1 MSVTGSNFACHSDV
15 LQGITTTATQAE
27 LSPNDLTSSSDLAP
41 GDPGSF
47 LGFQFGP
54 DVGVHPYNHGSLNQY
69 LPLSKQSASPTP
81 QPMDYFHYPSAR
93 FMSNQDSWN
102 PLQVTGLPANVTF
115 ATRPMGR
122 THQMHGFSRRCST
135 DQYSTPSETGSQYNG
150 LHSSDSGYSTRSC
163 TTRSIAASYA
173 VDSACSPS
181 LIPHDYEQDEKVPPW
196 DMNSTHHG
204 DAMDI
209 AEQPDS
215 PSLLSIDTIKC
226 EYPGCTWTG
235 KCPSDKRKHEARH
248 KKLFKCDE
256 PNCAR
261 KEGFG
266 TINDLARHKK
276 CVHKKEPE
284 RGPKV
289 LYMCFGHNCPRSNKK
304 WPRLD
309 NFRQHLAR
317 MHNTEDTEALLRKSQ
332 EWYEKCVKPH
342 DIVSPSFTDNASE
355 SATPLQ
361 TQQLLESEQFAQ
373 DPHQELRDPIAPI
386 HAAAQASDML
396 TLDSIKRLDE
406 DYEMHGIDH
415 FPQQPVELAALEE
428 LNFQSAVSV
437 VPPPSQPTHNKV
449 DKTRDAGLIKAATNL
464 VEALTKKFNNNQ
476 QRPNQN
482 GNEHMVTEQEG
493 ELSDQQRQYLHDMLL
508 MASGIVLGKPGPSRG
523 NVDGAGT
530 TDKAGWIHCEFCPKQ
545 TRLRCEMKKHLKR
558 HERPYGCTFYN
569 CDKKLGSKEDWKRH
583 ELSQHYGIQSWQCTL
598 PDPTQDGVPC
608 ARMFSRQE
616 AYAQHLKRQH
626 QVDDDEQVQASVSK
640 NRLDWNGSP
649 KFWCGFCRDI
659 IHVQGEGL
667 VALNQRFNHIDI
679 EHYQKG
685 ERIDDWLLPS
695 GHVTK
700 VAECEDAA
708 HDLRDAQDDDRPIM
722 DDRSE
727 IESVCSS
734 VHSDNE
740 HTMSMSRTWSLLQTP
755 SLTPTQPSGPSLQ
768 TKSSTV
774 QLDQPNQR
782 KRKLHTKRSMQ
793 NLRTAPRLERR
804 Y

>member
-1 MSVTGSNFACHSDV
+1 MSGSNFAWDGHNDV
-15 LQGITTTATQAE
+15 LRITPTPSQAD
-27 LSPNDLTSSSDLAP
+27 LSPNDLPSTDTP

-69 LPLSKQSASPTP
+69 LPLPKQSASPTP
-81 QPMDYFHYPSAR
+81 QPIDYFHYPSAR

-102 PLQVTGLPANVTF
+102 PLQITGLPANVSF
-115 ATRPMGR
+115 VTRPMGR
-122 THQMHGFSRRCST
+122 AHHMNGFSRRCST

-196 DMNSTHHG
+196 DINSTGHG
-204 DAMDI
+204 DSIDI

-215 PSLLSIDTIKC
+215 PSLLSLDMIKC

-332 EWYEKCVKPH
+332 QWYEKCVKPH

-361 TQQLLESEQFAQ
+361 AQQLLESEQFAQ
-373 DPHQELRDPIAPI
+373 GLDQELRDPIAPI
-386 HAAAQASDML
+386 HAAAHASDML
-396 TLDSIKRLDE
+396 TFDSIKRLDE
-406 DYEMHGIDH
+406 DHEMHGIEH
-415 FPQQPVELAALEE
+415 FPQQPVELSAREFTLDQSHREKLE
-428 LNFQSAVSV
+428 
-437 VPPPSQPTHNKV
+437 PSQLANNKV
-449 DKTRDAGLIKAATNL
+449 DNTRDAVVLKGAEGLIKVLRKMAP
-464 VEALTKKFNNNQ
+464 V
-476 QRPNQN
+476 
-482 GNEHMVTEQEG
+482 QEG
-493 ELSDQQRQYLHDMLL
+493 ELSDQMREVFQDMLL
-508 MASGIVLGKPGPSRG
+508 KAHDILSPSE
-523 NVDGAGT
+523 DSAGT
-530 TDKAGWIHCEFCPKQ
+530 ADKAGWIQCEFCPKQ

-598 PDPTQDGVPC
+598 PDPAQDGVSC
-608 ARMFSRQE
+608 ARIFNRQE
-616 AYAQHLKRQH
+616 AYAQHLKKQH
-626 QVDDDEQVQASVSK
+626 QADDDGKVQASVCK
-640 NRLDWNGSP
+640 NGLDWNG

-659 IHVQGEGL
+659 IHVRGEGL

-685 ERIDDWLLPS
+685 ERIDNWFLPS
-695 GHVTK
+695 GHHGHVTEG
-700 VAECEDAA
+700 VNCEDAA
-708 HDLRDAQDDDRPIM
+708 PDLRDAQYEDERIM
-722 DDRSE
+722 DDRCE
-727 IESVCSS
+727 VESVCSS
-734 VHSDNE
+734 VHLDHE
-740 HTMSMSRTWSLLQTP
+740 HAMPMSEAWSQLQSP
-755 SLTPTQPSGPSLQ
+755 SLTPTQPDNPSLQ
-768 TKSSTV
+768 SPGSTMRF
-774 QLDQPNQR
+774 DQPNQR

-793 NLRTAPRLERR
+793 SLTHCAASKLAVLEKKSRTQTPKSPRQ
-804 Y
+804 YPAHFDG